1 MNAAQTAQD
10 KNVLC
15 PELADLL
22 EGYRDEIVA
31 SWVNLLLA
39 MDDSDYLDRHWTH
52 YHERSV
58 EELQSGARTC
68 IAALATLFRTGDFSK
83 LAEYSEHACHVHVGH
98 GFDIAEVIEGHLLLD
113 DAILPVVQ
121 RECQWDRYEDAALV
135 MSAALDNAL
144 RWLVIRFAKLY
155 SQALNDRLHE
165 QVQTLE
171 QQRHQLKKRVK
182 EVTALV
188 RSSALITS
196 TFDLDSLLELILEQL
211 AGVVEYDR
219 ATIQMHIEGR
229 LRVIAGKGFRDM
241 DRVLA
246 VAFDPRENAL
256 ARRLLNGTEPIV
268 LRDVSEEPA
277 FVTDAD
283 DPTRSWIGV
292 PLRVRDETIGALA
305 IDKNEAGF
313 YDEDDGRTA
322 LAFANQAAIAIE
334 NARLYDR
341 AREQEVLAERNRLAR
356 DLHDSLSQALFSM
369 VLNAEAANLF
379 FDTDAEKARSQI
391 SILYE
396 TANTSLREMR
406 TLIFELRPANLE
418 EEGLAIVLSKHARLI
433 GDRYGLK
440 VQVDIRGQRRL
451 PLHIEKALFRVAQEA
466 LNNVV
471 KHAEASEAT
480 IVLGAHENWVKMVI
494 EDNGKGIPEGG
505 IRPNTLGLTS
515 MRERVEQL
523 GGTIE
528 WTVGKEGKGTAVRV
542 MVPCE

>member
-1 MNAAQTAQD
+1 VNTIQTAQD
-10 KNVLC
+10 KNVVC

-39 MDDSDYLDRHWTH
+39 MADADERGAHWTH

-58 EELQSGARTC
+58 EELQAGARAC
-68 IAALATLFRTGDFSK
+68 IAGLAYLFRTGDYAR
-83 LAEYSEHACHVHVGH
+83 LAEYSDHACEEHVVQ

-155 SQALNDRLHE
+155 SVALNARLQE

-171 QQRHQLKKRVK
+171 QQRLQLKKRVK

-196 TFDLDSLLELILEQL
+196 TLDLDSVLQLILEQL

-219 ATIQMHIEGR
+219 VTVQLLIGGR
-229 LRVIAGKGFRDM
+229 LRVIAGKGFRDLE
-241 DRVLA
+241 RVLG
-246 VAFDPRENAL
+246 VAFDPSENTL
-256 ARRLLNGTEPIV
+256 ASRLLNSAQPIV

-277 FVTDAD
+277 FMTDPD

-305 IDKNEAGF
+305 LDKNEAGF
-313 YDEDDGRTA
+313 YDEDDGRTV

-334 NARLYDR
+334 NAQLYDR
-341 AREQEVLAERNRLAR
+341 SREQDVLAERNRLAR

-379 FDTDAEKARSQI
+379 FDTDHARAKAQI
-391 SILYE
+391 GILYE
-396 TANTSLREMR
+396 TANTALREMR
-406 TLIFELRPANLE
+406 ALIFELRPANLE
-418 EEGLAIVLSKHARLI
+418 QEGLATVLTKHARLI

-440 VQVDIRGQRRL
+440 IEVDIRGQRRL

-471 KHAEASEAT
+471 KHAQASEVS
-480 IVLGAHENWVKMVI
+480 IILGSHENWVKMVI
-494 EDNGKGIPEGG
+494 EDNGMGIPEGEM
-505 IRPNTLGLTS
+505 RPNTLGLTS

-523 GGTIE
+523 SGTIE
-528 WTVGKEGKGTAVRV
+528 WTTGKEGIGTAVRV
-542 MVPCE
+542 KVPCE